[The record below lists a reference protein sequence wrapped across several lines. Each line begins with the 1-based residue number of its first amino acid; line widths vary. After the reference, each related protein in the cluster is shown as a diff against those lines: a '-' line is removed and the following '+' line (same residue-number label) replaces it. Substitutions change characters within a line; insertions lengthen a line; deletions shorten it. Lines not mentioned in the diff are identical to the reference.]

1 MEVDDESHLDQKLQ
15 EQSGKA
21 ITTAMVD
28 SWCTA
33 IKEQRKLGAV
43 RSLLRAF
50 RIACHYGDDGENGT
64 APKFSIISSGVFNK
78 IMVFVL
84 NEMDGILRDLLNAP
98 SSGGKKETII
108 ELTTTKAWKKHGA
121 LMKLYL
127 GNALHILTQMTDE
140 QMISFTLK
148 RVKASA
154 VFLAAFPTLLRKYI
168 KVYTYYSF
176 CTSWLICMIS
186 DQGHVMHPEGSMC
199 FKRLYSFSECQI

>member
-1 MEVDDESHLDQKLQ
+1 MEEDVNSHVTVQK
-15 EQSGKA
+15 EHEPSGKV

-28 SWCTA
+28 GWCIA
-33 IKEQRKLGAV
+33 IKENKNLGAL

-50 RIACHYGDDGENGT
+50 RMACHYGDDREDGS
-64 APKFSIISSGVFNK
+64 APKFSIISSSVFNK

-84 NEMDGILRDLLNAP
+84 NEMDAILRGLLNAP
-98 SSGGKKETII
+98 SSGGKKETVIN
-108 ELTTTKAWKKHGA
+108 LMTSKSWKKYGS

-127 GNALHILTQMTDE
+127 GNGLHILTQMTDE

-168 KVYTYYSF
+168 KVH
-176 CTSWLICMIS
+176 
-186 DQGHVMHPEGSMC
+186 QN
-199 FKRLYSFSECQI
+199 